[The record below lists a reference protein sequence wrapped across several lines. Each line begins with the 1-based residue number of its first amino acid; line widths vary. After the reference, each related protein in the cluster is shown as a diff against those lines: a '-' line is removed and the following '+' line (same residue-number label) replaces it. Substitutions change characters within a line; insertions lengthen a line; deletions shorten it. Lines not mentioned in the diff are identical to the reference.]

1 MQNACLQIDVSR
13 SEIQKN
19 RYPTFQTFQK
29 DPEVENTNN
38 VLVHWSDVLTSYYS
52 YIPNWLIA
60 WVTGKWKCKSYNIHN
75 PHVHLT
81 YIYIYRREWN
91 MPSND

>member
-52 YIPNWLIA
+52 YIPN
-60 WVTGKWKCKSYNIHN
+60 
-75 PHVHLT
+75 
-81 YIYIYRREWN
+81 
-91 MPSND
+91 